1 MSLPV
6 RRPLIGFTISASVHA
21 FFASLSIGLDEFVFR
36 ALNLAGANPILDRIM
51 IFFTILS
58 GVYVI
63 FLVAVPLWWRGLRT
77 ATFDVLLLLAITILV
92 TEAIK
97 YLVDRPRPCD
107 ALSNVNTLAGYRC
120 SAEFDPAFPSGHASR
135 AFAVAAFLT
144 IRFRWRLGILAGS
157 FAVLAGISR
166 VYLGLHW
173 PSDVLGGAVVGI
185 GFAVLIEIVSRR
197 VEPYQRIRTRI
208 VEAIPHL
215 PRRSRDA

>member
-1 MSLPV
+1 MHP
-6 RRPLIGFTISASVHA
+6 
-21 FFASLSIGLDEFVFR
+21 FFAYASPGLDEIIFR
-36 ALNLAGANPILDRIM
+36 ALNLAGGNPILDRIM
-51 IFFTILS
+51 IFSTILS

-63 FLVAVPLWWRGLRT
+63 FLVAIPLWLRRLRT
-77 ATFDVLLLLAITILV
+77 VTFDVLLLLAITIV
-92 TEAIK
+92 ATEAIK

-107 ALSNVNTLAGYRC
+107 ALANVNTLAGYRC

-144 IRFRWRLGILAGS
+144 IRFRWRLGIPAGA

-173 PSDVLGGAVVGI
+173 PSDVLGGAAVGI
-185 GFAVLIEIVSRR
+185 GFAILIEVVSRR
-197 VEPYQRIRTRI
+197 VEPYQRIRARI

-215 PRRSRDA
+215 SRRSRGT